1 MEYRSRGFSLLE
13 VIVATFIF
21 LVIVMIS
28 AGYWVTVAKM
38 MQQSR
43 VRMAGVYVAEQVIE
57 KAIEAG
63 YDDVESLAGN
73 GTFQMEATMYG
84 KPYTYT
90 VGYNVTVVQ
99 VEPSLKSVKVDISM
113 ANSEGFSYETLLSE
127 FL

>member
-21 LVIVMIS
+21 LVVVMIS

-63 YDDVESLAGN
+63 YEDVESLAGS
-73 GTFQMEATMYG
+73 GAIQMEATMYG
-84 KPYTYT
+84 RPTTYNVSYT
-90 VGYNVTVVQ
+90 VTITQ
-99 VEPSLKSVKVDISM
+99 VEPSLKSVKVDVSM
-113 ANSEGFSYETLLSE
+113 ANTSGFSYETLLSE